1 MQGNHKMHRYILRKL
16 SYLYLYMVIKMYSG
30 ALYIVPIVVFSVL
43 YNINKFYEVNTAF
56 LLDEMN
62 NTVGTARDPIWP
74 DCESGI
80 GFSPEVASVFGSES
94 SPTGSETLVTM
105 NLSFTHSVTHILTHL
120 LNQSGV

>member
-1 MQGNHKMHRYILRKL
+1 
-16 SYLYLYMVIKMYSG
+16 MYSG

-80 GFSPEVASVFGSES
+80 GFFLS
-94 SPTGSETLVTM
+94 SG
-105 NLSFTHSVTHILTHL
+105 LSHL
-120 LNQSGV
+120 HPDQKPWSQ